1 MGPTFAAVRSTAHL
15 SFPKGT
21 KITHLQWDPPEARL
35 TIPQEPL
42 VWCKMAM
49 SLQHPARRLPDLS
62 PDLEAAICQEAQTP
76 LAELARA
83 RSEAI
88 QEIHKL
94 RLASKTEESRLRETL
109 DTRVAAVAKPKQSL
123 ILQQLLD
130 RHHYPDRRIGQELRE
145 GFPLTGWLQ
154 PSGIWPTAVLPPT
167 LTIDQLLTNAKAITD
182 QSLRKVRAAPTDDI
196 KEAIW
201 RATQDEVANGWLR
214 MHPVHPAPHPQP
226 VVSTRFG
233 VIQKNKIRPIDNF
246 RASHVNAACGTS
258 EKVLVEGP
266 DLIAQACLQL
276 LARAAPSKGKDRLV
290 GRTWDVK
297 SAYKQLA
304 VRADH
309 SRFAWIAVQ
318 DPTTQRLHLAQM
330 HSMPFGAVASVHAF
344 LSKMQRSSEVPGP
357 ETPSPRDHQLL

>member
-1 MGPTFAAVRSTAHL
+1 MQDGHEPTAS
-15 SFPKGT
+15 GT
-21 KITHLQWDPPEARL
+21 
-35 TIPQEPL
+35 
-42 VWCKMAM
+42 
-49 SLQHPARRLPDLS
+49 SPDLS
-62 PDLEAAICQEAQTP
+62 PDLEAAIRQEAQTP

-109 DTRVAAVAKPKQSL
+109 DTQVAAVTKPKQSL

-167 LTIDQLLTNAKAITD
+167 LTIDQVLTNAKAITD

-201 RATQDEVANGWLR
+201 RETQDEVANGWLR
-214 MHPVHPAPHPQP
+214 MHPVHPASHPQP

-258 EKVLVEGP
+258 EKVLVDGP

-276 LARAAPSKGKDRLV
+276 LVRAAPSTGKDRLV
-290 GRTWDVK
+290 GRTWDLK

-344 LSKMQRSSEVPGP
+344 LRCSEALKFLGQRHLLLVITSYFDDFTVITWKTAAQHATLVVETFFQQMGWTVSP
-357 ETPSPRDHQLL
+357 EKKRK